1 MLWLPQKPLR
11 RIWAQG
17 ACINKSVGNLP
28 IFMTKSTMT
37 FRRYVV
43 LGIVAITAPLG
54 DTLLSLG
61 MSRVGP
67 VSLSHL
73 STLLYALKTPQ
84 ILLGIALLIGFFS
97 SYLASL
103 SWADLTFVLP
113 ATSIGNVIVALLAR
127 FWKQEHIS
135 PMRWLG
141 ILLITAAVG
150 FVTRGPSYTVVPKD
164 QPELEAETR

>member
-1 MLWLPQKPLR
+1 
-11 RIWAQG
+11 
-17 ACINKSVGNLP
+17 
-28 IFMTKSTMT
+28 MTKSTMT
-37 FRRYVV
+37 LRRYIV
-43 LGIVAITAPLG
+43 LGVVAVTAPLG
-54 DTLLSLG
+54 DTLLSIG
-61 MSRVGP
+61 MTRVGP
-67 VSLSHL
+67 VSLAHL

-150 FVTRGPSYTVVPKD
+150 FVTRGPSYTEIPKSH
-164 QPELEAETR
+164 EALETGTR

>member
-1 MLWLPQKPLR
+1 
-11 RIWAQG
+11 
-17 ACINKSVGNLP
+17 
-28 IFMTKSTMT
+28 MT

-43 LGIVAITAPLG
+43 LSVVAVTAPLG
-54 DTLLSLG
+54 DTLLSIG

-67 VSLSHL
+67 VSLNHL
-73 STLLYALKTPQ
+73 STLLYALKTPP

-127 FWKQEHIS
+127 FWKHEHIS
-135 PMRWLG
+135 PTRWLG

-150 FVTRGPSYTVVPKD
+150 FVTRGPSYTEIPKP
-164 QPELEAETR
+164 QERLGMEAEAETR